1 MKILII
7 TGSISERSM
16 NKRIARY
23 LETTY
28 GAEHD
33 VTHFDLKSIPMY
45 NQDEEGNPPQVIL
58 DMRAQFDESD
68 AIVLVTPEYN
78 HSVPGVLKNMIDW
91 GSRGK
96 RVFKDKPVLL
106 IGASQGKFASIRA
119 QTHLI
124 QILASPGVEAKR
136 FPTQIMIGEVQNLFD
151 AEGNC
156 QNSDTTAF
164 ITDTMDKFLAFAAE

>member
-1 MKILII
+1 MKVLII

-16 NKRIARY
+16 NKRVARY
-23 LETTY
+23 LEKTY
-28 GAEHD
+28 GRTHE
-33 VTHFDLKSIPMY
+33 VTQFDLKAIPMY

-58 DMRAQFDESD
+58 DMRAEFDESD
-68 AIVLVTPEYN
+68 AVVIITPEYN
-78 HSVPGVLKNMIDW
+78 HSIPGVLKNMIDW

-156 QNSDTTAF
+156 QNSDTTSF
-164 ITDTMDKFLAFAAE
+164 INDTMDKFLAFAEK